1 MSGQP
6 ASFFLAQAAS
16 EMQQREQQYDQEGGE
31 RSMVKTTKLFEA
43 LTGHDLTPADGW
55 KFMALLKLV
64 RSEYHGYRQ
73 DDYVDG
79 AAYFALAG
87 ESASLES
94 DV

>member
-31 RSMVKTTKLFEA
+31 RSMVKTVKLFEA

-55 KFMALLKLV
+55 KFMVLLKLV